1 MKLDKRN
8 YCRRHFRPQEF
19 RAAATAAPAPNLSSA
34 ATTTTAKLPRI
45 GHHYCSQ
52 VSAARTALQTR
63 VAPLDRRYE
72 STLLLLART
81 TDRRVRAQ
89 INRQLKSMRLERE
102 SLLLRQ
108 AEAVT
113 AALPSV
119 GSYFDEL
126 QRRNAGER
134 GGSSNTRDLA
144 NFFGGGGSSSS
155 SSSSAIT
162 AKRHAA
168 AAAKQKKLL
177 GSVAAQTP
185 SFFSDTAAGVA
196 VKKEA
201 GIAEIGVAKAGIA
214 DIGIAAD
221 DVHEDEDAA
230 VADDANEEAATTN
243 EQDEARRAAR
253 KRLHQAYWNAQPNR
267 PVAYASD
274 YVIDMARCGVCG
286 RGEMV
291 HQEDEGMLQCNNPA
305 CANFIPHIVDT
316 HRMSHSENGYSGGG
330 GGGRGGGGGD
340 VNFSAYQRHGHFKE
354 FVAEFEAVKGAVPDE
369 VFAAVGARM
378 AQERLRP
385 EDLNYATTRGLL
397 TRLHLSNKHLNHV
410 NRINAHFG
418 VRPPALDPELREAL
432 FRLFDE
438 LQLPWSR
445 LSANAERN
453 TNVFNYNYVLYQLL
467 KLLGQDHLMQFT
479 SLEADRDGRNN
490 RAKQLEQDA
499 RWRVA
504 CAELDWV
511 FFPTV

>member
-19 RAAATAAPAPNLSSA
+19 RAAAA
-34 ATTTTAKLPRI
+34 ATPATTGKLPRI

-63 VAPLDRRYE
+63 GTPLDRRYE
-72 STLLLLART
+72 ATLQLLART

-108 AEAVT
+108 ADAVT

-134 GGSSNTRDLA
+134 GGGSNTRDLA
-144 NFFGGGGSSSS
+144 NFFGSGAG
-155 SSSSAIT
+155 AKAAATT

-168 AAAKQKKLL
+168 A
-177 GSVAAQTP
+177 VAA
-185 SFFSDTAAGVA
+185 AAA
-196 VKKEA
+196 VKKTTTDAPPPAGEA
-201 GIAEIGVAKAGIA
+201 
-214 DIGIAAD
+214 AAT
-221 DVHEDEDAA
+221 
-230 VADDANEEAATTN
+230 EEAATEAAAAEDDDVAAAVN

-267 PVAYASD
+267 PIAYASD
-274 YVIDMARCGVCG
+274 YAIDMARCGVCG
-286 RGEMV
+286 IGEMV
-291 HQEDEGMLQCNNPA
+291 HQEDEGMLQCNNAA

-316 HRMSHSENGYSGGG
+316 HRAAHSENGYSGGG
-330 GGGRGGGGGD
+330 GGGGGD
-340 VNFSAYQRHGHFKE
+340 VGYSAYQRHGHFKE
-354 FVAEFEAVKGAVPDE
+354 FVAEFEAVKGTVPDE

-385 EDLNYATTRGLL
+385 ADLNYATMRGLL
-397 TRLHLSNKHLNHV
+397 TRLQLSGKHLNHV

-418 VRPPALDPELREAL
+418 VRPPALDPELRDAL

-467 KLLGQDHLMQFT
+467 KLLGQDHLLQFT